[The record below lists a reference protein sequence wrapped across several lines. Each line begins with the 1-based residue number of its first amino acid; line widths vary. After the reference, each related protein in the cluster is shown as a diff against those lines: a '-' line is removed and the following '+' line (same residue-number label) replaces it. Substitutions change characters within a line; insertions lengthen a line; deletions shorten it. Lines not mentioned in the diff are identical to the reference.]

1 MTARAADEH
10 EQSAQEKHWAEES
23 GYWRQQKRVNSFTAT
38 FSFIAAG
45 AAVVAAFYAVRAFE
59 QTRRQANAAEA
70 QIKITVDQEKRQLR
84 AYVGIVTSEALNLD
98 WNPLEIH
105 WKIKNVG
112 NTPAYHVHGAGNLRV
127 DLADMAALPPP
138 RPEEIRPTG
147 GTKMNGTLSPQQEQA
162 IILTLD
168 DTRPKFLNRE
178 EKDIIRWGPKFL
190 FAYGYMFYDDIFGE
204 THTTAFRLEY
214 GGPESVR
221 EGIMRWSAAGNDA
234 N

>member
-1 MTARAADEH
+1 
-10 EQSAQEKHWAEES
+10 
-23 GYWRQQKRVNSFTAT
+23 
-38 FSFIAAG
+38 
-45 AAVVAAFYAVRAFE
+45 
-59 QTRRQANAAEA
+59 
-70 QIKITVDQEKRQLR
+70 
-84 AYVGIVTSEALNLD
+84 
-98 WNPLEIH
+98 
-105 WKIKNVG
+105 
-112 NTPAYHVHGAGNLRV
+112 
-127 DLADMAALPPP
+127 
-138 RPEEIRPTG
+138 
-147 GTKMNGTLSPQQEQA
+147 MNGTLSPQQEQA